1 MNITLCTF
9 LLNIYYDTIFLQ
21 TVRSKSFHYEHN
33 PSLYLFL
40 FRKQFLFRFQI
51 KLISSKSTRF
61 LAISHTDHRLVRIHL
76 ESSTH
81 DEEGR
86 RKGRPGSPLIRIIN
100 EAARRGWSFADH
112 YPRPPLP
119 FVFVFGIFIS
129 TRLDLAGIHP
139 WSSKYHFKRIPRPV
153 SAAADK

>member
-21 TVRSKSFHYEHN
+21 TVRSKSFRCEHN
-33 PSLYLFL
+33 PSLYIFPI
-40 FRKQFLFRFQI
+40 RKQFLFRFQI

-112 YPRPPLP
+112 YPRPSPL
-119 FVFVFGIFIS
+119 
-129 TRLDLAGIHP
+129 
-139 WSSKYHFKRIPRPV
+139 RIRIRYFHKHAPRPCRNPSV
-153 SAAADK
+153 VVEISL